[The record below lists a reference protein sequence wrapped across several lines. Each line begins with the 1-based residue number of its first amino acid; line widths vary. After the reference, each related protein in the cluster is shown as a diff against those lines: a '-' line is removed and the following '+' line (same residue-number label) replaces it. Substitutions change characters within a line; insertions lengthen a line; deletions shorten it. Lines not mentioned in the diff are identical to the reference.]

1 MNDTIIGYLY
11 IIFVPLISRI
21 IAAII
26 IKYEFDSIKRKKYYE
41 SGEQDIKDETF
52 WITYAVIWMVF
63 VDFAI
68 NKDVDQ
74 LGIEIENV
82 FLKFV
87 FHLY

>member
-11 IIFVPLISRI
+11 IIFAPLISRI

-41 SGEQDIKDETF
+41 GGEQGIKDETF
-52 WITYAVIWMVF
+52 WIIYAVIWMVF
-63 VDFAI
+63 VDFMI

-87 FHLY
+87 LHLY